1 MINKKASIFFVFLLF
16 GLFCFPLPAD
26 STASLTFKLEPNTIM
41 IETFFNGASISV
53 SGKVAADNEVL
64 IVLKGRSEDLTLKKK
79 GKALG
84 VLWMNL
90 GEVTFHQVPS
100 LYLLSSSKNLDELT
114 HADRKQWEQLG
125 IGFESLGRTIEITAP
140 SAEGQKDLLFQEFIK
155 LKQSQGLYAVDPK
168 AAQFKN
174 IDGKWKSY
182 QAHVRVPPRIA
193 PGEYELTVM
202 EIHDGAVIATAVESL
217 KVQEAGLPAM
227 LSNLAFNHGALYGF
241 LAVLIAIGAG
251 LLMDFFFGQSEGAH

>member
-1 MINKKASIFFVFLLF
+1 MINKKASIFSFFLLL
-16 GLFCFPLPAD
+16 GLLWHPLPAD
-26 STASLTFKLEPNTIM
+26 STASLTFKLEPNAIM
-41 IETFFNGASISV
+41 VETFFNGASISV

-100 LYLLSSSKNLDELT
+100 LYLLTSSKNIDELT

-125 IGFESLGRTIEITAP
+125 IGFESLGRKIEITP
-140 SAEGQKDLLFQEFIK
+140 PLTEKESLIQEFLK
-155 LKQSQGLYAVDPK
+155 LKQSLGLYAVDPK
-168 AAQFKN
+168 AVQFKN

-182 QAHVRVPPRIA
+182 QAHVRVPSRIT
-193 PGEYELTVM
+193 PDDYELTVM
-202 EIHDGAVIATAVESL
+202 EIHNGTVIATAVESL
-217 KVQEAGLPAM
+217 KVKEAGLPEI
-227 LSNLAFNHGALYGF
+227 LSNLAFNHGTLYGV